1 MSTRVLALIS
11 CTKKKADRR
20 CSARELYSAS
30 SFFRK
35 AIKVAEA
42 VSDKVYV
49 LSAKHGLVELSENL
63 SPYEKTLVGAPR
75 KIQQEWSE
83 KVYESLKRTRP
94 YREAGTILWFAGMDY
109 RRYLNERILK
119 DGKRSLIPLEGLP
132 QGFQGARLKELQ
144 GMTESRLKAE
154 LFHSRG
160 KSA

>member
-1 MSTRVLALIS
+1 MSTQVLAFIS

-35 AIKVAEA
+35 ALAVAEA

-75 KIQQEWSE
+75 EIQKIWSE
-83 KVYESLKRTRP
+83 KVYDSLKRTRP

-109 RRYLNERILK
+109 RRYLDEKIRE
-119 DGKRSLIPLEGLP
+119 DGKRSIIPLEGLT
-132 QGFQGARLKELQ
+132 QGLQGARLKELQ
-144 GMTESRLKAE
+144 GMTGSHLKAE
-154 LFHSRG
+154 LFRSRG
-160 KSA
+160 NSA